1 MSENTEA
8 SNLGTSRVLFVG
20 TGPRYESYARALQAA
35 GYDLEQFAQIDSG
48 LQKLRDNEATFDLL
62 IWDAES
68 QGRHVDEA
76 FDKGRFQVKVPTL
89 LLLDRAYPFLE
100 AEGRR
105 PGVLDYLVK
114 PVNAHDVVAAAD
126 ANVRVLRAKKAVQ
139 VIRKQMADLVEQMS
153 KVEELLSRAGEAVGG
168 GNRSGALPLSEREL
182 EIARALARGHR
193 VSQIA
198 RMYRISP
205 HTVRNHFKSIFR
217 KLQVHSQVEL
227 LARLREHL

>member
-1 MSENTEA
+1 MIVTTENTNA
-8 SNLGTSRVLFVG
+8 SRVLFIG
-20 TGPRYESYARALQAA
+20 SGPRYESYARALQAA
-35 GYDLEQFAQIDSG
+35 GYELDQSPQFDNG
-48 LQKLRDNEATFDLL
+48 LTRLKDGDGAYDLL
-62 IWDAES
+62 IWDAEA
-68 QGRHVDEA
+68 QGRYVDEA

-114 PVNAHDVVAAAD
+114 PVNASDVVAAAD
-126 ANVRVLRAKKAVQ
+126 ANVRVLKAKRYVQ
-139 VIRKQMADLVEQMS
+139 QVRTQMVELTEALG
-153 KVEELLSRAGEAVGG
+153 KVEELLSRAGEAVTGG
-168 GNRSGALPLSEREL
+168 ARSGGLPLSEREL
-182 EIARALARGHR
+182 EIAKALARGHR

-198 RMYRISP
+198 RMYKISP

-227 LARLREHL
+227 LARLRDYL

>member
-1 MSENTEA
+1 MIVTAETNNA
-8 SNLGTSRVLFVG
+8 SRVLFIG
-20 TGPRYESYARALQAA
+20 SGPRYDSYARALAAA
-35 GYDLEQFAQIDSG
+35 GYELEQAPHFETG
-48 LQKLRDNEATFDLL
+48 LTRLREGDNVFDLL
-62 IWDAES
+62 IWDAEA

-100 AEGRR
+100 TEGRR

-114 PVNAHDVVAAAD
+114 PVNANDVVAAAD
-126 ANVRVLRAKKAVQ
+126 ANVRVLRAKRYVQ
-139 VIRKQMADLVEQMS
+139 VVRKQLAELTES
-153 KVEELLSRAGEAVGG
+153 LGKVEELLSRAGEAVAGG
-168 GNRSGALPLSEREL
+168 ARSGGLPLSEREL
-182 EIARALARGHR
+182 EIAKALARGHR

-198 RMYRISP
+198 RMYKISP

-227 LARLREHL
+227 LARLRDYL